1 MERDRLA
8 NSMSS
13 AAFAFRGYNVT
24 NLGRTGDLLQH
35 DAYGTILRSVLQETS
50 EIAADILARPIDLIE
65 RVEAHRQT
73 SLDCYAE
80 AIALILGVERAQ
92 LQMLEQ
98 LHGVSCRDADCFCGY
113 SLGEVS
119 ALVEAGSITFRDAL
133 VVPLSLA
140 NDCADLA
147 DDVTLG
153 VMFSRG
159 EEIRHDDIEQ
169 ILIGVNRRGR
179 GIVGVSA
186 ELSPNSMLLMGQG
199 NSLAEF
205 QHLTKTTL
213 PFRSQVRRNPNRWPP
228 LHTPIVW
235 QRQIPDK
242 ASELMHNLEGGQSA
256 PTPPVISLVTG
267 DAAYDAS
274 NTRSLLRDWT
284 DHRQQLWKV
293 VLELLDRD
301 VQTIIHVGPEPN
313 IIPATFK
320 RLSEN
325 VEAQTRG
332 SIRMKTLS
340 QIVRRPWLAALLPKR
355 AMLLKAIQLTHI
367 VLEDW
372 LLDNEPS

>member
-1 MERDRLA
+1 
-8 NSMSS
+8 
-13 AAFAFRGYNVT
+13 
-24 NLGRTGDLLQH
+24 
-35 DAYGTILRSVLQETS
+35 
-50 EIAADILARPIDLIE
+50 
-65 RVEAHRQT
+65 
-73 SLDCYAE
+73 
-80 AIALILGVERAQ
+80 
-92 LQMLEQ
+92 
-98 LHGVSCRDADCFCGY
+98 
-113 SLGEVS
+113 
-119 ALVEAGSITFRDAL
+119 
-133 VVPLSLA
+133 
-140 NDCADLA
+140 
-147 DDVTLG
+147 
-153 VMFSRG
+153 
-159 EEIRHDDIEQ
+159 
-169 ILIGVNRRGR
+169 
-179 GIVGVSA
+179 
-186 ELSPNSMLLMGQG
+186 
-199 NSLAEF
+199 
-205 QHLTKTTL
+205 
-213 PFRSQVRRNPNRWPP
+213 
-228 LHTPIVW
+228 
-235 QRQIPDK
+235 
-242 ASELMHNLEGGQSA
+242 MHNLEGGQSA